1 MANTYTKLNIHVV
14 ITVYGR
20 QNLLLKVIREELFK
34 YISGYL
40 TNTGNFSLAV
50 NGYTDHV
57 HIFFEIKPDKSL
69 SEIVQGLKAN
79 SSKWLNERGFIKGKF
94 RWQKGYGAFS
104 YARTQRETVINYIK
118 NQERHHSK
126 HQSFKEEYLS
136 LLDRFEV
143 KYDNK
148 YLFEFYD

>member
-1 MANTYTKLNIHVV
+1 M
-14 ITVYGR
+14 
-20 QNLLLKVIREELFK
+20 
-34 YISGYL
+34 
-40 TNTGNFSLAV
+40 AV

-104 YARTQRETVINYIK
+104 YARTLRETVINYIK